1 MENSWVS
8 GVSGVRE
15 RESGVRESGMRE
27 WDERERIEVRE
38 RERGVRGE
46 RKGEVSGV
54 KE

>member
-8 GVSGVRE
+8 GVSGARE
-15 RESGVRESGMRE
+15 RESGARESGTRE
-27 WDERERIEVRE
+27 WDKRERIEA

-46 RKGEVSGV
+46 RKGEVSGA